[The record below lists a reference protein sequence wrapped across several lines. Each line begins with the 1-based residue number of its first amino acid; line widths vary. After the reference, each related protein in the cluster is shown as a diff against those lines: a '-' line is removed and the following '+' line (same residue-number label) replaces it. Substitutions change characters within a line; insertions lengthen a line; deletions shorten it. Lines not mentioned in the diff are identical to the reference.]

1 MRTITFTIKDPV
13 GLHARPVTKLVQDAN
28 TFCSA
33 IVLHYNG
40 HSGSLK
46 SIFSALGL
54 AIPCG
59 ASVELI
65 IDGIDED
72 QAYTHFSTLVHLI

>member
-1 MRTITFTIKDPV
+1 MRTITFTVKDPV

-28 TFCSA
+28 LFCSE
-33 IVLHYNG
+33 IDLHYNG

-54 AIPCG
+54 SIPSG
-59 ASVELI
+59 ALVELTI
-65 IDGIDED
+65 EGLDED
-72 QAYTHFSTLVHLI
+72 FAYTHFSTLVHLI

>member
-1 MRTITFTIKDPV
+1 MRIITFTIKDPV

-28 TFCSA
+28 TFYSD

-40 HSGSLK
+40 NSGSLK

-54 AIPCG
+54 AIPSG

-72 QAYTHFSTLVHLI
+72 HAYTHFSTLVHLI